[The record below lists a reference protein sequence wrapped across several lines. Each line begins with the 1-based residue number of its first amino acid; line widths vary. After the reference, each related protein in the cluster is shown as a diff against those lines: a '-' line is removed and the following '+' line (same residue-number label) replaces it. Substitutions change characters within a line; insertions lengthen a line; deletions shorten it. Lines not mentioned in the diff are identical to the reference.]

1 MLPPHTQL
9 ISKWCQSEQK
19 KLTSQLITPELKPS
33 EMTLHKWKVVV
44 LDIMWTHLYS
54 VFRSWNCTSAA
65 ACSLRRL
72 TRAGRQCFTWRDKFS
87 CRENQGCNQRLGEIL
102 LCEWRGQVRE
112 EFIKLQWHGWLE
124 GRVGSSYPVSKP
136 RPVSPWTSR
145 RPQTQRRWWVKVTTR
160 PQITK
165 TNKRVSF

>member
-9 ISKWCQSEQK
+9 ISKWCQSDQK
-19 KLTSQLITPELKPS
+19 KLTSQLITPELKAFGDDAS
-33 EMTLHKWKVVV
+33 QMEGCCSRHNVNSSIFRFQELKLHFCRCM
-44 LDIMWTHLYS
+44 L
-54 VFRSWNCTSAA
+54 SATPHQ
-65 ACSLRRL
+65 SR
-72 TRAGRQCFTWRDKFS
+72 RQCFTWRDKFS

-145 RPQTQRRWWVKVTTR
+145 RPQTQRRWWVKVTR